1 MTAVHVWIVIAAL
14 LGMGFPGPGSVGA
27 AEIYFWTDE
36 NGVPHFSNVRP
47 EESAETPEKRR
58 EIPADP
64 AALARREAALR
75 EAAARRA
82 EERRAREI
90 RELKAAVRRAEMAA
104 QAAER
109 HAQEARRLEEAR
121 KARES
126 EAEDD
131 RYRYRLPIGAYRY
144 PPAFGQ
150 SRGHA
155 VLGLNP
161 LPSPETPDEEDIRRH
176 PRRPH
181 SKPDRW
187 PFHPPGGRR
196 HSRPPVRFC
205 LECPVWRR

>member
-1 MTAVHVWIVIAAL
+1 MSAIHVWIAIAAF
-14 LGMGFPGPGSVGA
+14 LGIGFMGPGVVGA

-47 EESAETPEKRR
+47 EESADTAEKLR

-64 AALARREAALR
+64 AALARRQAALE

-82 EERRAREI
+82 EERQAREV
-90 RELKAAVRRAEMAA
+90 RELKEAVRRAETAA

-109 HAQEARRLEEAR
+109 HAEEARRLEEAR
-121 KARES
+121 KAEES

-144 PPAFGQ
+144 PPAFGK

-161 LPSPETPDEEDIRRH
+161 LPSPETPGDEEIHRH

-181 SKPDRW
+181 PQPGRW
-187 PFHPPGGRR
+187 PFHPPRGR
-196 HSRPPVRFC
+196 HHPRPPVRFC
-205 LECPVWRR
+205 LECPIR